1 MPNKVEQGRRGGWS
15 EGVDVEAKTE
25 RDEKMCKYDQI
36 SRDVGTVKEE

>member
-25 RDEKMCKYDQI
+25 GMKKFATMIK
-36 SRDVGTVKEE
+36 